1 MRVTVD
7 LQLLWATL
15 ERKVAAAVTAVRVRQ
30 APLEITRSSW
40 SPWLQRCSSCW
51 QVGHQGSRGVVFAV
65 AAALLILLACESSK
79 GNFLMIAVPGTLL
92 NLPLFI
98 LVQIF
103 S

>member
-1 MRVTVD
+1 MRVTVECR
-7 LQLLWATL
+7 L
-15 ERKVAAAVTAVRVRQ
+15 AAVVGDTGAQSGGGGNGGASAASTARDN
-30 APLEITRSSW
+30 P
-40 SPWLQRCSSCW
+40 
-51 QVGHQGSRGVVFAV
+51 VVMVAV